1 MTVTMVGVLLVMG
14 IPDTQAA
21 KIFKIGVV
29 MPLTGQLSLDGIIS
43 ANGVKLAAEELN
55 AQGGVKV
62 GEEKYIIEVLTYDDQ
77 GTPKES
83 VASME
88 KLSTRDG
95 VKMVI
100 GSFTSTS
107 TLSMLPIAAREKV
120 VLCSPVSAAD
130 KLTQVG
136 NKWFFRG
143 GPSNLRAPQSVP
155 IYMKELGIKT
165 VAHLCA
171 NDDYG
176 RIVAATQKALQEK
189 HGIQVL
195 SQDYFDHGTTDFYS
209 VLTKIKG
216 LKPDAIMGMLETKAN
231 SIFSRQA
238 KEVAREIRLLE
249 VGGSDPNQIMKL
261 IPEFTQNMY
270 FISRGPGMDYP
281 KAVPLVKRYRE
292 KFKAEPSVFL
302 YSGYD
307 VMMVFAKALER
318 AGTVTDN
325 EKIHE
330 AMSKTNYDGIMG
342 HYDFD
347 ETNENNLGLWKGD
360 YKGGKVNV
368 YPIKLK

>member
-1 MTVTMVGVLLVMG
+1 MLLIMG
-14 IPDTQAA
+14 IPDAQAA
-21 KIFKIGVV
+21 TKTFKVGVV
-29 MPLTGQLSLDGIIS
+29 MPLSGQLSADGIIS

-55 AQGGVKV
+55 AKGGVKV
-62 GEEKYIIEVLTYDDQ
+62 GGEIYKIEVLTYDDQ

-83 VASME
+83 VAAME
-88 KLSTRDG
+88 KLSTRDQ

-100 GSFTSTS
+100 GSFTSSS
-107 TLSMLPIAAREKV
+107 TFAMLPIAAREKV

-155 IYMKELGIKT
+155 IYLKELGIKT
-165 VAHLCA
+165 SALLCV

-176 RIVAATQKALQEK
+176 RNICATQKVLQEK
-189 HGIQVL
+189 YGIKVL

-209 VLTKIKG
+209 VLTKMKG
-216 LKPDAIMGMLETKAN
+216 LKPDAIVGALETKAN

-238 KEVAREIRLLE
+238 REIAPEIKLFE
-249 VGGSDPNQIMKL
+249 VGGSDPSQILKL
-261 IPEFTQNMY
+261 IPEVTPNMY

-281 KAVPLVKRYRE
+281 KGLPLVKRYRE
-292 KFKAEPSVFL
+292 RFKAEPSVFL

-318 AGTVTDN
+318 AGTVTDS

-330 AMSKTNYDGIMG
+330 AMTKTNYDGIMG

-347 ETNENNLGLWKGD
+347 ETNENNLSLWKGD